1 MAAHSNIDGVEKI
14 FNEETQQ
21 WADVEPDTSTPDTEP
36 AQEAPEDAVIPVGT
50 SGYVTT
56 PDAEEPVVTE
66 VTTSVTPAEPAVED
80 PDRDIKV
87 LAAFELIH
95 GKYGRYDNETYVKLT
110 DDGFDPE
117 EIFAI
122 RLAILNGQPY

>member
-1 MAAHSNIDGVEKI
+1 MAAHSNVDGVEKI
-14 FNEETQQ
+14 FVDETQQ
-21 WADVEPDTSTPDTEP
+21 WVDVD
-36 AQEAPEDAVIPVGT
+36 
-50 SGYVTT
+50 
-56 PDAEEPVVTE
+56 PDAKDPVVIE
-66 VTTSVTPAEPAVED
+66 ATTSVAPVEPAVED
-80 PDRDIKV
+80 LDRDIKV

-95 GKYGRYDNETYVKLT
+95 GKYGQYDNETYVKLT

>member
-1 MAAHSNIDGVEKI
+1 MAAHSNVDGVEKI
-14 FNEETQQ
+14 FVDETQQ
-21 WADVEPDTSTPDTEP
+21 WVDVAPDTTPP
-36 AQEAPEDAVIPVGT
+36 DAKDPVGIE
-50 SGYVTT
+50 
-56 PDAEEPVVTE
+56 A
-66 VTTSVTPAEPAVED
+66 TTSVAPVEPAVED
-80 PDRDIKV
+80 LDRDIKV

-95 GKYGRYDNETYVKLT
+95 GKYGQYDNETYVKLT